1 MSTSAEDVSIHA
13 VSPLSIFEAGA
24 ATDGAAL
31 ASAFGASCAGGG
43 GACAQATVVVAPST
57 SSVASANRNRVT
69 FCPSS
74 DRALVALARAD
85 PDGRVH
91 RMHEDLAVADVAR
104 LGRARDHL
112 GDLVDEVIRDDDL
125 DLDLREEVDRVL
137 AAAVE
142 LGVSLLSAEAA
153 HLRHRHADDA
163 DAREGLLDVVELER
177 LDDRLD
183 LLHAKSSPRP

>member
-24 ATDGAAL
+24 AAAGAAL
-31 ASAFGASCAGGG
+31 ASAFGASCAGGGG

-74 DRALVALARAD
+74 DRALDALARAD
-85 PDGRVH
+85 PDDRVH

-112 GDLVDEVIRDDDL
+112 GVLLDEVIR
-125 DLDLREEVDRVL
+125 EDRKRTRL
-137 AAAVE
+137 K
-142 LGVSLLSAEAA
+142 S
-153 HLRHRHADDA
+153 RH
-163 DAREGLLDVVELER
+163 
-177 LDDRLD
+177 
-183 LLHAKSSPRP
+183 S